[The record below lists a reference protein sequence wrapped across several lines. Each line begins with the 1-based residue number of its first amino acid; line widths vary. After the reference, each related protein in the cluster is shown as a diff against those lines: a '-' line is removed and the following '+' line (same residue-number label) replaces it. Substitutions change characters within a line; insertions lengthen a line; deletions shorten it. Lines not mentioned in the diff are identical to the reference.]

1 MVPVQLDLGAL
12 SDRPISTLP
21 DFAGGYSHDCRGL
34 LQHGCSAGLPG
45 GVVQRL
51 EAGTWLGHVAEHV
64 ALELQARTGYAVTRG
79 KTRSERGHRGSS
91 TVSMPMLMMGPALPP
106 GGLPSN

>member
-12 SDRPISTLP
+12 SDRPTSTLP
-21 DFAGGYSHDCRGL
+21 DFAGRLLTRLPWL
-34 LQHGCSAGLPG
+34 LQHGCSVGLPG

-64 ALELQARTGYAVTRG
+64 ALELQARIGYAVTRG
-79 KTRSERGHRGSS
+79 KTRSERAHRGSS
-91 TVSMPMLMMGPALPP
+91 TFSMPMLMMGPALPP